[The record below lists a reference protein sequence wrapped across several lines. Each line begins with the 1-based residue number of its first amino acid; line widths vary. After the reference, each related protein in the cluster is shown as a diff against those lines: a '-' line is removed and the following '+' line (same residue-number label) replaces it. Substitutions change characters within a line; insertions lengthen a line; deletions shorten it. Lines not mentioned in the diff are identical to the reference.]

1 MSACWWRGA
10 YIGGGRD
17 HLGLRLPFGLG
28 VPWGRA
34 RLVGELLGLAAAG
47 LRSGLAGWGR
57 GGKSD
62 PLGGVLEGLL
72 VLVLVLML
80 VVEVEVRVVVLV
92 GVVVMVVVVVLIVVV
107 VVVVVVVEEV
117 VEVVEV
123 VVVAVEAVGVASCC
137 VRTPASSVSL
147 WGSLCSSLS

>member
-1 MSACWWRGA
+1 
-10 YIGGGRD
+10 
-17 HLGLRLPFGLG
+17 LPFGLG

-62 PLGGVLEGLL
+62 PLGRRGVRELL
-72 VLVLVLML
+72 VLVWVLAL
-80 VVEVEVRVVVLV
+80 VVGVEVRVVVLV

-123 VVVAVEAVGVASCC
+123 VVVVVEAVGVASCC